1 MNFDKFVNVKSKM
14 AAFSIVIILLE
25 NMERQI
31 IIYKLLHFQN
41 VMSVSM
47 NEQRAT
53 HVRAAA

>member
-1 MNFDKFVNVKSKM
+1 M